1 MEVGA
6 RRATAGDIGV
16 IVDLYRSLERE
27 MARLTDMWPR
37 AGVGGA
43 MMSLFFEA
51 AASSGHLRLDGRV
64 PPGHRAA
71 KSFFESCGFTA
82 RRITLHRSLG
92 SGPPRSGGVL

>member
-1 MEVGA
+1 
-6 RRATAGDIGV
+6 
-16 IVDLYRSLERE
+16 
-27 MARLTDMWPR
+27 
-37 AGVGGA
+37 